1 MPHCTSSQIMS
12 ALFSLVRRRTASIY
26 SWEHGC
32 TPLSPC
38 TASRI
43 TAHTSVIGECRL
55 ERCDV
60 ILRNVDKSA
69 RQRLKASCFSG
80 CAVAA
85 SVASVRPWKLF
96 VMVTMVEPRYRNA
109 SRKTRA

>member
-1 MPHCTSSQIMS
+1 MHAAF
-12 ALFSLVRRRTASIY
+12 AL
-26 SWEHGC
+26 HG
-32 TPLSPC
+32 LKDYG
-38 TASRI
+38 
-43 TAHTSVIGECRL
+43 AHVMIGECRL

-69 RQRLKASCFSG
+69 RQRLESLLFSG

-109 SRKTRA
+109 SRRDARA